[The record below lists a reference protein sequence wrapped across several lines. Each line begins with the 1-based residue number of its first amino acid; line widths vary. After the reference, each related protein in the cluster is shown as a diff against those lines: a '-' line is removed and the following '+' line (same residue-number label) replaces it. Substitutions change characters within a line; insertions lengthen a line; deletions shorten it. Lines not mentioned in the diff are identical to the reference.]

1 MKRADMMEMAVDKE
15 EVEERRGEK
24 FEKINKNWGDK
35 ERSMLRQMAKR
46 KMSPS
51 QTMIAFFFLFS
62 ILRSYSLRSI
72 RSSYPVTTTGSR

>member
-1 MKRADMMEMAVDKE
+1 MMEMAVDKE

-51 QTMIAFFFLFS
+51 QTMIAFFFLS
-62 ILRSYSLRSI
+62 Q
-72 RSSYPVTTTGSR
+72 SSALTACDPFAVHTR